1 MSNLRMKKVAL
12 FASLLLLPLMAAGCG
27 NDSKGSSDGGNK
39 EGKTEVKIT
48 WRNTGDHDKMQKFLD
63 EEFIPKFEKEN
74 PDIKVTPSSI
84 TASEGDY
91 FSKVALSMQS
101 ESTAPDIVAE
111 DSFMLNSDAN
121 AGYLTPLDEYVAKWD
136 EWSNYTENLKAGSI
150 AQDGKLY
157 AIPGTSDSR
166 GIWYNKNVFKKAGL
180 PEDWQPKTWA
190 DIVAAAQKV
199 KDSQPDVIPFGMG
212 VAKANGESVSM
223 QTFEMLLYGTKDQL
237 FDTET
242 RKWDVDSQGII
253 DSLNFIDEIYN
264 QKKLGPSLSVA
275 INSNYG
281 SVMFQEK
288 FPKDEVA
295 MLLDGFWSQGN
306 WTESGATPVENMT
319 ERFGFAAMPTQNGD
333 DPGTT
338 TMSGGWTW
346 AIPAKAKNKDA
357 SWKVIQALGGK
368 EEQAKRAIAEG
379 NLTVRDDS
387 AELPEY
393 KDQPFIEEATGFLK
407 NAHFRPADDKYPNV
421 SVEIQNMVEAVATG
435 SKSPEQAAKDYATNV
450 TRIVGEDN
458 IKK

>member
-242 RKWDVDSQGII
+242 RKWDVDSQGIV

-333 DPGTT
+333 EPGTT

>member
-1 MSNLRMKKVAL
+1 MKNLKMKKITL
-12 FASLLLLPLMAAGCG
+12 FASLLAVPFFIAGCG
-27 NDSKGSSDGGNK
+27 NDSNDSSAQED
-39 EGKTEVKIT
+39 GKTEIKIT
-48 WRNTGDHDKMQKFLD
+48 WRNTGDHDKMQKFLE
-63 EEFIPKFEKEN
+63 EEFIPNFEKEN
-74 PDIKVTPSSI
+74 PDIKVIPASI

-91 FSKVALSMQS
+91 FSKIALSMQS

-121 AGYLTPLDEYVAKWD
+121 AGYLTPLDDYVKDWED
-136 EWSNYTENLKAGSI
+136 WSNYTENLKVGST

-180 PEDWQPKTWA
+180 PEDWQPNNWTE
-190 DIVAAAQKV
+190 IIEAAEKV
-199 KDSQPDVIPFGMG
+199 KKTQPDVIPFGMG

-223 QTFEMLLYGTKDQL
+223 QTFQMLLYGTQDQL
-237 FDTET
+237 FDSET
-242 RKWDVDSQGII
+242 RKWDVNSQGIL

-264 QKKLGPSLSVA
+264 KKKLGPSLSIA

-295 MLLDGFWSQGN
+295 MLLDGFWNQGN

-319 ERFGFAAMPTQNGD
+319 ERFGFAAMPTQNGE
-333 DPGTT
+333 DPGSV

-346 AIPAKAKNKDA
+346 AIPAKAKNKEA
-357 SWKVIQALGGK
+357 SWRVLQALGGK

-393 KDQPFIEEATGFLK
+393 KEQPFIEEATSFLK

-435 SKSPEQAAKDYATNV
+435 SKTPEQAAKDYADNV

>member
-1 MSNLRMKKVAL
+1 MKNLKIKKITL
-12 FASLLLLPLMAAGCG
+12 FASLLAVPFFIAGCG
-27 NDSKGSSDGGNK
+27 NDSNDSSAQED
-39 EGKTEVKIT
+39 GKTEIKIT
-48 WRNTGDHDKMQKFLD
+48 WRNTGDHDKMQKFLE
-63 EEFIPKFEKEN
+63 EEFIPNFEKEN
-74 PDIKVTPSSI
+74 PDIKVIPASI

-91 FSKVALSMQS
+91 FSKIALSMQS

-121 AGYLTPLDEYVAKWD
+121 AGYLTPLDDYVKDWED
-136 EWSNYTENLKAGSI
+136 WSNYTENLKVGST

-180 PEDWQPKTWA
+180 PEDWQPNNWA
-190 DIVAAAQKV
+190 EIIEAAEKV
-199 KDSQPDVIPFGMG
+199 KKTQPDVIPFGMG

-223 QTFEMLLYGTKDQL
+223 QTFQMLLYGTQDQL
-237 FDTET
+237 FDSET
-242 RKWDVDSQGII
+242 RKWDVNSQGIL

-264 QKKLGPSLSVA
+264 KKKLGPSLSIA

-295 MLLDGFWSQGN
+295 MLLDGFWNQGN

-319 ERFGFAAMPTQNGD
+319 ERFGFAAMPTQNGE
-333 DPGTT
+333 DPGSV

-346 AIPAKAKNKDA
+346 AIPAKAKNKEA
-357 SWKVIQALGGK
+357 SWRVLQALGGK

-393 KDQPFIEEATGFLK
+393 KEQPFIEEATSFLK

-435 SKSPEQAAKDYATNV
+435 SKTPEQAAKDYADNV

>member
-333 DPGTT
+333 EPGTT

>member
-1 MSNLRMKKVAL
+1 MKKITL
-12 FASLLLLPLMAAGCG
+12 FASLLAVPFFIAGCG
-27 NDSKGSSDGGNK
+27 NDSNDSSAQED
-39 EGKTEVKIT
+39 GKTEIKIT
-48 WRNTGDHDKMQKFLD
+48 WRNTGDHDKMQKFLE
-63 EEFIPKFEKEN
+63 EEFIPNFEKEN
-74 PDIKVTPSSI
+74 PDIKVIPAFI

-91 FSKVALSMQS
+91 FSKIALSMQS

-121 AGYLTPLDEYVAKWD
+121 AGYLTPLDDYVKDWED
-136 EWSNYTENLKAGSI
+136 WSNYTENLKVGST

-180 PEDWQPKTWA
+180 PEDWQPNNWTE
-190 DIVAAAQKV
+190 IIEAAEKV
-199 KDSQPDVIPFGMG
+199 KKTQPDVIPFGMG

-223 QTFEMLLYGTKDQL
+223 QTFQMLLYGTQDQL
-237 FDTET
+237 FDSET
-242 RKWDVDSQGII
+242 RKWDVNSQGIL

-264 QKKLGPSLSVA
+264 KKKLGPSLSIA

-295 MLLDGFWSQGN
+295 MLLDGFWNQGN

-319 ERFGFAAMPTQNGD
+319 ERFGFAAMPTQNGE
-333 DPGTT
+333 DPGSV

-346 AIPAKAKNKDA
+346 AIPAKAKNKEA
-357 SWKVIQALGGK
+357 SWRVLQALGGK

-393 KDQPFIEEATGFLK
+393 KEQPFIEEATSFLK

-435 SKSPEQAAKDYATNV
+435 SKTPEQAAKDYADNV

>member
-166 GIWYNKNVFKKAGL
+166 GIWYNKNIFKKAGL

-333 DPGTT
+333 EPGTT

>member
-12 FASLLLLPLMAAGCG
+12 FASLLLLPLMATGCG

-333 DPGTT
+333 EPGTT

>member
-333 DPGTT
+333 EPGTT

-435 SKSPEQAAKDYATNV
+435 SKSPEQATKDYATNV

>member
-1 MSNLRMKKVAL
+1 MKKVAL

-333 DPGTT
+333 EPGTT

>member
-333 DPGTT
+333 EPGTT

-368 EEQAKRAIAEG
+368 EEQVKRAIAEG

>member
-1 MSNLRMKKVAL
+1 MKKITL
-12 FASLLLLPLMAAGCG
+12 FASLLAVPFFIAGCG
-27 NDSKGSSDGGNK
+27 NDSNDSSAQED
-39 EGKTEVKIT
+39 GKTEIKIT
-48 WRNTGDHDKMQKFLD
+48 WRNTGDHDKMQKFLE
-63 EEFIPKFEKEN
+63 EEFIPNFEKEN
-74 PDIKVTPSSI
+74 PDIKVIPASI

-91 FSKVALSMQS
+91 FSKIALSMQS

-121 AGYLTPLDEYVAKWD
+121 AGYLTPLDDYVKDWED
-136 EWSNYTENLKAGSI
+136 WSNYTENLKVGST

-166 GIWYNKNVFKKAGL
+166 GIWYNKNVFKKADL
-180 PEDWQPKTWA
+180 PEDWQPNNWA
-190 DIVAAAQKV
+190 EIIEAAEKV
-199 KDSQPDVIPFGMG
+199 KKTQPDVIPFGMG

-223 QTFEMLLYGTKDQL
+223 QTFQMLLYGTQDQL
-237 FDTET
+237 FDSET
-242 RKWDVDSQGII
+242 RKWDVNSQEIL

-264 QKKLGPSLSVA
+264 KKKLGPSLSIA

-295 MLLDGFWSQGN
+295 MLLDGFWNQGN

-319 ERFGFAAMPTQNGD
+319 ERFGFAAMPTQNGE
-333 DPGTT
+333 DPGSV

-346 AIPAKAKNKDA
+346 AIPAKAKNKEA
-357 SWKVIQALGGK
+357 SWRVLQALGGK

-393 KDQPFIEEATGFLK
+393 KEQPFIEEATSFLK

-435 SKSPEQAAKDYATNV
+435 SKTPEQAAKDYADNV

>member
-1 MSNLRMKKVAL
+1 MR
-12 FASLLLLPLMAAGCG
+12 
-27 NDSKGSSDGGNK
+27 D
-39 EGKTEVKIT
+39 
-48 WRNTGDHDKMQKFLD
+48 
-63 EEFIPKFEKEN
+63 
-74 PDIKVTPSSI
+74 
-84 TASEGDY
+84 
-91 FSKVALSMQS
+91 
-101 ESTAPDIVAE
+101 
-111 DSFMLNSDAN
+111 
-121 AGYLTPLDEYVAKWD
+121 YLTPLDDYVKDWED
-136 EWSNYTENLKAGSI
+136 WSNYTENLKVGST

-166 GIWYNKNVFKKAGL
+166 GIWYNKNVFKKADL
-180 PEDWQPKTWA
+180 PEDWQPNNWA
-190 DIVAAAQKV
+190 EIIEAAEKV
-199 KDSQPDVIPFGMG
+199 KKTQPDVIPFGMG

-223 QTFEMLLYGTKDQL
+223 QTFQMLLYGTQDQL
-237 FDTET
+237 FDSET
-242 RKWDVDSQGII
+242 RKWDVNSQGIL

-264 QKKLGPSLSVA
+264 KKKLGPSLSIA

-295 MLLDGFWSQGN
+295 MLLDGFWNQGN

-319 ERFGFAAMPTQNGD
+319 ERFGFAAMPTQNGE
-333 DPGTT
+333 DPGSV

-346 AIPAKAKNKDA
+346 AIPAKAKNKEA
-357 SWKVIQALGGK
+357 SWRVLQALGGK

-393 KDQPFIEEATGFLK
+393 KEQPFIEEATSFLK

-435 SKSPEQAAKDYATNV
+435 SKTPEQAAKDYADNV

>member
-1 MSNLRMKKVAL
+1 MKKITL
-12 FASLLLLPLMAAGCG
+12 FASLLAVPFFIAGCG
-27 NDSKGSSDGGNK
+27 NDSNDSSAQED
-39 EGKTEVKIT
+39 GKTEIKIT
-48 WRNTGDHDKMQKFLD
+48 WRNTGDHDKMQKFLE
-63 EEFIPKFEKEN
+63 EEFIPNFEKEN
-74 PDIKVTPSSI
+74 PDIKVIPASI

-91 FSKVALSMQS
+91 FSKIALSMQS

-121 AGYLTPLDEYVAKWD
+121 AGYLTPLDDYVKDWED
-136 EWSNYTENLKAGSI
+136 WSNYTENLKVGST

-180 PEDWQPKTWA
+180 PEDWQPNNWA
-190 DIVAAAQKV
+190 EIIEAAEKV
-199 KDSQPDVIPFGMG
+199 KKTQPDVIPFGMG

-223 QTFEMLLYGTKDQL
+223 QTFQMLLYGTQDQL
-237 FDTET
+237 FDSET
-242 RKWDVDSQGII
+242 RKWDVNSQGIL

-264 QKKLGPSLSVA
+264 KKKLGPSLSIA

-295 MLLDGFWSQGN
+295 MLLDGFWNQGN

-319 ERFGFAAMPTQNGD
+319 ERFGFAAMPTQNGE
-333 DPGTT
+333 DPGSV

-346 AIPAKAKNKDA
+346 AIPAKAKNKEA
-357 SWKVIQALGGK
+357 SWRVLQALGGK

-393 KDQPFIEEATGFLK
+393 KEQPFIEEATSFLK

-435 SKSPEQAAKDYATNV
+435 SKTPEQAAKDYADNV